1 MIQRERRVY
10 LIEYLKNEEN
20 NLKEIDIP
28 TDEEAQ
34 KSLLRALMNIRP
46 PRPISKEFITVQ
58 NAYLTEEQAKKGVVT
73 LADLSPIQ
81 SGIYLWQGDITRL
94 LVDAI
99 VNAANRAML
108 GCFVPG
114 HGCIDNAIPY
124 SITQSCMQS
133 RMAYG

>member
-73 LADLSPIQ
+73 LADLSPI
-81 SGIYLWQGDITRL
+81 
-94 LVDAI
+94 
-99 VNAANRAML
+99 
-108 GCFVPG
+108 
-114 HGCIDNAIPY
+114 
-124 SITQSCMQS
+124 
-133 RMAYG
+133 